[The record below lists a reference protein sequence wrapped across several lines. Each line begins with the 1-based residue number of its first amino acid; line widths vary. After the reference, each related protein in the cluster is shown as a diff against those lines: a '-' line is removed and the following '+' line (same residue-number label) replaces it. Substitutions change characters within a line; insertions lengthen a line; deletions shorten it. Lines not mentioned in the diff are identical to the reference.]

1 MNRRSFLLSSSAV
14 ALGCLSEARAQHERA
29 NDRAGKWKASVDL
42 VIVRGGVTGR
52 SAVVESAVFRR
63 KCDPDCG
70 RVYDLSADRLPS
82 VPLLRFSKTSLKRVP
97 PFVPP
102 KNLDQ
107 LYSFRQQHDPMSQP
121 FRFVANPERLK
132 EELFRSNSSAVHA
145 AASTKR

>member
-52 SAVVESAVFRR
+52 SAVVESAVFWRN
-63 KCDPDCG
+63 CDPDFGSVCDLSTG
-70 RVYDLSADRLPS
+70 RVPS
-82 VPLLRFSKTSLKRVP
+82 VPCPPFSQTSLRRVP
-97 PFVPP
+97 PFVPS
-102 KNLDQ
+102 KNLDP
-107 LYSFRQQHDPMSQP
+107 LFSFRQQHDPMSQP

-132 EELFRSNSSAVHA
+132 EELFCSNSSAVHA
-145 AASTKR
+145 ATSTKR